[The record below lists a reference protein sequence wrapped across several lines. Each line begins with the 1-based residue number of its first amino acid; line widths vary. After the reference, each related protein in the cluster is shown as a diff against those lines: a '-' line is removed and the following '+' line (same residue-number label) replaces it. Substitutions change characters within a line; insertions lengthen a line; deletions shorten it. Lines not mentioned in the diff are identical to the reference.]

1 MSLETCPHKWCG
13 TNLLIDYPL
22 NYLLRNLLSEVEH
35 SRLSTWTS
43 STCSI
48 WFSGWGEVDWAR
60 EGEVLE
66 CGCHFWNVWCS
77 SLFYKQQSH
86 NFCVSSA
93 GSPHEWVPFL
103 LILIEHVCSL
113 VETSLGMSQI
123 SFLTCSQS
131 NLWFEC
137 TIADANL
144 PSNASRFHLTQ
155 IPLLR
160 LAHPSV
166 IFLGPF

>member
-13 TNLLIDYPL
+13 TNLLVDYPL
-22 NYLLRNLLSEVEH
+22 NYLLWNLLSEVEH
-35 SRLSTWTS
+35 CWLSTW
-43 STCSI
+43 TCSI
-48 WFSGWGEVDWAR
+48 WFRWWGEVRWTR
-60 EGEVLE
+60 YCKVLE
-66 CGCHFWNVWCS
+66 CGCHLWNVWCS
-77 SLFYKQQSH
+77 SLFYKQQSN

-93 GSPHEWVPFL
+93 GCPHEWVPFL
-103 LILIEHVCSL
+103 LILVEHICSFVKTFL
-113 VETSLGMSQI
+113 SMCQI

-131 NLWFEC
+131 NLWDER

-144 PSNASRFHLTQ
+144 PSDASHFHLTQ